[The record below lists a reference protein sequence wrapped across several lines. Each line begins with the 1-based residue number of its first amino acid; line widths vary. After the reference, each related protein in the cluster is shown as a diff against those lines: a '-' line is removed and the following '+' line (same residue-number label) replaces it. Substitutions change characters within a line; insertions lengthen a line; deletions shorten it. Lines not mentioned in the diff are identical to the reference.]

1 VTTVTLPTCMS
12 ETQHMASTPMAQWYV
27 LHTKARQEKALA
39 QSLDAIQVRYYLPII
54 DQMRMHGGRKTRVHM
69 PLFPGYLFLHGSR
82 DDAFASDR
90 TRRVAQII
98 EVPDQQ
104 GLTEELNNIRL
115 ALSST
120 QPMDP
125 YPYLKAG
132 VRVVVRSG
140 PLQGMTGYVESRR
153 QLDRLILKVE
163 VLGQACSLEVDG
175 AILDVL
181 D

>member
-1 VTTVTLPTCMS
+1 MERLSNVGICDCQ
-12 ETQHMASTPMAQWYV
+12 ETENEEECDV
-27 LHTKARQEKALA
+27 E
-39 QSLDAIQVRYYLPII
+39 DC
-54 DQMRMHGGRKTRVHM
+54 
-69 PLFPGYLFLHGSR
+69 SR